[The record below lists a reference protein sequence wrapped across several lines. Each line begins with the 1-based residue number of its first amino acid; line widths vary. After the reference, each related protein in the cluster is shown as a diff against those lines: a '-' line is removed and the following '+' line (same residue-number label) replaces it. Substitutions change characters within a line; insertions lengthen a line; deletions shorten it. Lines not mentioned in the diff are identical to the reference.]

1 MTNHQVAAKVEEPSV
16 GRSSQWP
23 HPRERTGVRFVLTNV
38 TDASRADDY
47 GAWYDDYENAII
59 RLGMIANAFRFEN
72 LDAAGSETYPRYAAI
87 YDLVTPDPASAWP
100 ATENSPDYPSHL
112 FADPRSKLVAPALR
126 GSYAMTGSIDTD
138 NDHRALTGV
147 HIILSD
153 GGNDAVREQRA
164 AAVLDTGFFH
174 AASRFRIIE
183 GTPEPPAWLEVF
195 ETGLRDPLSAYA
207 RACDGLALRPRA
219 DGVRQRSSRSFALVA
234 AHQADPRARDCT
246 GLSPVA

>member
-1 MTNHQVAAKVEEPSV
+1 
-16 GRSSQWP
+16 
-23 HPRERTGVRFVLTNV
+23 VRFVLTNV
-38 TDASRADDY
+38 TDPSHADDY
-47 GAWYDDYENAII
+47 SAWYDDYENAII
-59 RLGMIANAFRFEN
+59 GPGVIANAFRFEN
-72 LDAAGSETYPRYAAI
+72 PDAAGSETDPRYAAI

-100 ATENSPDYPSHL
+100 ATESSPDYPSQL

-126 GSYAMTGSIDTD
+126 GSYAMTGSMETD
-138 NDHRALTGV
+138 RDQPALTGA

-195 ETGLRDPLSAYA
+195 ETGLQDPLSAYA
-207 RACDGLALRPRA
+207 RACNGLALRPRA

-234 AHQADPRARDCT
+234 AHQADPQACDWT
-246 GLSPVA
+246 GLLPAA